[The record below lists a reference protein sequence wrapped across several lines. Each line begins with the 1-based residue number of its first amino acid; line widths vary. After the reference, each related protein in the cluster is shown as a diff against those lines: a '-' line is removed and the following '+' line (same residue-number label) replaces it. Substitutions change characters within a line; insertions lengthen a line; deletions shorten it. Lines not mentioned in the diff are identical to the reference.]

1 MCDPSS
7 NDINKIINRLSG
19 LFTNN
24 LAINTNRDW
33 IGWRVNR
40 GSMACRF
47 YNFCMI
53 YYMSRII
60 MFTDI
65 PINLCFFN
73 FQKKKIVW
81 KFVAHPVVK
90 ISIEKYQNLRISI
103 QKFPS
108 RLWILFVAN
117 QNVSFFSLFSSPPC
131 LLTN

>member
-1 MCDPSS
+1 
-7 NDINKIINRLSG
+7 
-19 LFTNN
+19 
-24 LAINTNRDW
+24 
-33 IGWRVNR
+33 
-40 GSMACRF
+40 MACRF

-65 PINLCFFN
+65 PMNLCFFKLP
-73 FQKKKIVW
+73 KKKIVW

-131 LLTN
+131 LLTKLNFFQKKIMMLLCFTVVGIIGCAYIYSKIPGL

>member
-1 MCDPSS
+1 
-7 NDINKIINRLSG
+7 
-19 LFTNN
+19 
-24 LAINTNRDW
+24 
-33 IGWRVNR
+33 
-40 GSMACRF
+40 MACRF

-65 PINLCFFN
+65 PMNLCFFN
-73 FQKKKIVW
+73 FQKKIVW

-131 LLTN
+131 LLTKLNFFQKKIMMLLCFTVVGIIGCAYIYSKIPGL